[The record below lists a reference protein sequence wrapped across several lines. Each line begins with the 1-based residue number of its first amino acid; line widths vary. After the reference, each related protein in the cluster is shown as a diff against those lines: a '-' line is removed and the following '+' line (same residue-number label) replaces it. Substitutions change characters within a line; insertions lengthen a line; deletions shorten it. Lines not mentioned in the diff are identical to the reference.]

1 MSDKLP
7 ELEAMVP
14 DVGPDELKK
23 GMLDPLWRIR
33 NLYWIRTEDGQ
44 VRRFVPNEAQERI
57 LDAIYVK
64 GHTKL
69 IIPKA
74 RQRGMSTLIAII
86 SLDLV
91 LFYSTVQASLV
102 DFNGANAKKKLD
114 EKVVLA
120 FNHLPQS
127 VRRNFDYNLN
137 RQEGTFTIWR
147 RDNPESK
154 SWFLAGDK
162 PRGGTNQLL
171 WISEWAEIA
180 AKFPSVSLEIKLGA
194 LKSAG
199 TPGALI
205 IIETT
210 WHGGKTGDVW
220 PLVEMALTT
229 QEEDKTLSDW
239 RVMFVPWWESAVFRN
254 RGNPAQITDE
264 TRKYFAEKS
273 AKLGVQFD
281 EPQML
286 WWQIEK
292 RISGIYMSGQ
302 YPTDIE
308 ECFASPVEGAIYADL
323 IAEARTQGRISD
335 FIIDYSIPIDTLWD
349 LGNLMNTVVWYC
361 QSIAGRRRFV
371 DVDIGLKLDL
381 SDRKKH
387 MDGKGYV
394 FGKHILP
401 HDGNAQWTT
410 GATFQT
416 EMMKAGFE
424 NVVVLKPIKSV
435 SLRIQKMREI
445 LPSCSFH
452 KTKCKDGIKGLEHY
466 RYRAHP
472 KEEGHFL
479 DEPVH
484 DSSSHIADSAGY
496 LGEGLLSNIISTTG
510 DHYTTNAFFDTDAIN
525 NLAA

>member
-1 MSDKLP
+1 MSDDLP
-7 ELEAMVP
+7 KVEAQVP
-14 DVGPDELKK
+14 DIGPDELKA
-23 GMLDPLWRIR
+23 GMVDPLWRIR
-33 NLYWIRTEDGQ
+33 NLYWIRNESGE
-44 VRRFVPNEAQERI
+44 VVRFVPNEAQERI
-57 LDAIYVK
+57 LHAIYVM

-120 FNHLPQS
+120 FNHLPES

-147 RDNPESK
+147 REEPESK

-171 WISEWAEIA
+171 WVSEWAEIA
-180 AKFPSVSLEIKLGA
+180 AKFPSVSQEIKLGA

-199 TPGALI
+199 APGALI

-220 PLVEMALTT
+220 PLVEMALST
-229 QEEDKTLSDW
+229 QEDDKTLSDW
-239 RVMFVPWWESAVFRN
+239 RVMFVPWWESQVFRN
-254 RGNPAQITDE
+254 HGNPRQITAD
-264 TRKYFAEKS
+264 TRKYFADKS
-273 AKLGVQFD
+273 AKLGVKFD

-292 RISGIYMSGQ
+292 RISGIYMAGQ

-308 ECFASPVEGAIYADL
+308 ECFASPIEGAIYADL
-323 IAEARTQGRISD
+323 IAEARTQGRICD
-335 FIIDYSIPIDTLWD
+335 FEFDPSIPVDTLWD
-349 LGNLMNTVVWYC
+349 LGNLMNTVVWYV
-361 QSIAGRRRFV
+361 QSIAGRRHFV
-371 DVDIGLKLDL
+371 DVDIGLKLDIH
-381 SDRKKH
+381 DRKKH
-387 MDGKGYV
+387 MDDKPWSY
-394 FGKHILP
+394 GKHILP

-410 GATFQT
+410 GATFQQ
-416 EMMKAGFE
+416 EMIKAGFV
-424 NVVVLKPIKSV
+424 NVIVLKPIKSV

-445 LPSCSFH
+445 MPSCRFH
-452 KTKCKDGIKGLEHY
+452 KTKCEAGIKGLEHY
-466 RYRAHP
+466 RYRQHP
-472 KEEGHFL
+472 NEEGHFL

-484 DSSSHIADSAGY
+484 DSASHISDSAGY
-496 LGEGLLSNIISTTG
+496 LGEAMLCGEVATTG
-510 DHYTTNAFFDTDAIN
+510 DHYTTNAFFDSGALK